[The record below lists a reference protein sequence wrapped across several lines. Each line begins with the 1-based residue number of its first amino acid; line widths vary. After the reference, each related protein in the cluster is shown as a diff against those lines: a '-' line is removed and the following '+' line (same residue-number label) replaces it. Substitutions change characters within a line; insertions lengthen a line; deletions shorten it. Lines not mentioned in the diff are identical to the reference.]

1 MNAVQLQLR
10 MHLIPIRHKNH
21 SGGRLYHVVA
31 FGYQILGAGGL
42 QRFAQVPFAN
52 LILSPRDSSSD
63 AVYYTARLAMTSG
76 YVAIRNEQRDVR

>member
-1 MNAVQLQLR
+1 MKMLS
-10 MHLIPIRHKNH
+10 HLFIKFWK
-21 SGGRLYHVVA
+21 LE
-31 FGYQILGAGGL
+31 
-42 QRFAQVPFAN
+42 RFTQVPFAN